1 MLLENAL
8 IEACKILKPNFII
21 IGKLN
26 VKTMEIISDCTNFIY
41 YNGIAVIPKLN
52 HVILDIDDAEQF
64 GKIIKD
70 FDTVYEKTRRGYHI
84 FLYVSDLD
92 KEIKIKTKG
101 IEIFYKYKNTG
112 VTITPSVIEK
122 EDEKVVY
129 SIIHGNVEM
138 SYENFDPELY
148 KELIYEKVQNLK
160 YGELVSILEK
170 HGVETVIKPE
180 NEPKEKEETALLPIN
195 GKLKD
200 VLNELNS
207 FKPPLLPEGIKKMLQ
222 GKTDDFI
229 KFMIFE
235 TLLLAYAVNDA
246 ENGIKLLDEKLG
258 NSRNYEEKKRKIIYT
273 IKNYFLHPS
282 KYENINFMYQTELER
297 LKEVFCYKCQVYSLC
312 KLKYKSFV
320 NNIILKTFLQK
331 KSRLTSSPY

>member
-26 VKTMEIISDCTNFIY
+26 VKTMEIINDCTNFIY

-52 HVILDIDDAEQF
+52 HVILDIDDAEQY
-64 GKIIKD
+64 GKIIKE

-92 KEIKIKTKG
+92 KEIKMKTKG
-101 IEIFYKYKNTG
+101 IEIFYKYKNTS
-112 VTITPSVIEK
+112 VTITPSLIDKEGEK
-122 EDEKVVY
+122 IAYKIV
-129 SIIHGNVEM
+129 HGNVEM

-148 KELIYEKVQNLK
+148 KKLIYEKVLNLK
-160 YGELVSILEK
+160 YEELVSVLE
-170 HGVETVIKPE
+170 HYGVETVIKPE
-180 NEPKEKEETALLPIN
+180 NEPKEKEETALITIN

-207 FKPPLLPEGIKKMLQ
+207 FKPPLLPEGVKKMLQ
-222 GKTDDFI
+222 GKNDDFI

-235 TLLLAYAVNDA
+235 TLLLAYAVNDV

-258 NSRNYEEKKRKIIYT
+258 NSRNYEEKKRKVLYLIQS
-273 IKNYFLHPS
+273 YFLHPS

-297 LKEVFCYKCQVYSLC
+297 LKAVFCYKCQVYSLC
-312 KLKYKSFV
+312 KSKYKSFV
-320 NNIILKTFLQK
+320 NNIVLKTILQK
-331 KSRLTSSPY
+331 K